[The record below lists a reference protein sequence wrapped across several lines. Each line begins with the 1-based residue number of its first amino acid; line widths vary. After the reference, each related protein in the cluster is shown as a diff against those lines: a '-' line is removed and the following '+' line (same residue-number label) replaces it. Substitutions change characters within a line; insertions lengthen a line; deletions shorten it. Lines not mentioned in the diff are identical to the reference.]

1 MLLTNNMDNDKTEES
16 AEFKGS
22 WNECLQYK
30 NAFELAFSEDSLGRN
45 KIGAIHTLIKL
56 LKTKNCITLKNHS
69 ITFVTF
75 LWQLIFL
82 TVLNNN
88 LFFFSV
94 SSLRIVHICEQLL
107 IILFKYCTYWFFSQP
122 DLSIVREVLNPS
134 LLWSSNFLFAMKP
147 LFHLYFESILLSMY
161 AFHIILSS

>member
-30 NAFELAFSEDSLGRN
+30 NAFELAFSEDSLCRN

-88 LFFFSV
+88 LFFSV

-107 IILFKYCTYWFFSQP
+107 IILFKYCTY
-122 DLSIVREVLNPS
+122 
-134 LLWSSNFLFAMKP
+134 
-147 LFHLYFESILLSMY
+147 
-161 AFHIILSS
+161 